1 MDISSIMHFAV
12 PLHRQSRQ
20 GNKCNLTLNF
30 QDMNNKPILEEL
42 AQAGETSPVTPLVL
56 KLDDYRIA
64 SDTQVPEEEFLLRMF
79 GRPCFPRRDLTTITG
94 LEKCGKTFFT
104 SMLMA
109 CCAEKR
115 VLELERIREE
125 PLRVMWYDTE
135 QSRQSTKSI
144 LTDRVFKL
152 VKSTDSTDGI
162 SAEPSNLESGFFIF
176 NVRACTYEERMEYL
190 VAGIEAYKPDLVIID
205 NVSDLLASIN
215 DAEQSIQVIDQLMQM
230 ATTHNCNITVV
241 IHLNR
246 SGEKRNL
253 RGWLGTE
260 ILHKAFEVYY
270 CEQIPKTE
278 VFSVEQ
284 LLTRKF
290 RINET
295 LYYRINEEGLPEIT
309 VKPDVQPRAS
319 DGRYMS
325 NKPEAY
331 QIRMEKADSFCQDY
345 IIRHEGNSRTP
356 WEWNLRKL
364 FGDAMGNRT
373 VMIPAD
379 LRQAAMQL
387 SGIQQPKYYDKVFQL
402 AVDYRVI
409 QTTMDR
415 NGRVVV
421 IPLPS

>member
-1 MDISSIMHFAV
+1 MNCTDLIQEQL
-12 PLHRQSRQ
+12 LH
-20 GNKCNLTLNF
+20 
-30 QDMNNKPILEEL
+30 
-42 AQAGETSPVTPLVL
+42 AGEPSPITPLVL

-64 SDTQVPEEEFLLRMF
+64 SDTEVPDEEFLLRMF

-115 VLELERIREE
+115 VLELERIRDE

-152 VKSTDSTDGI
+152 SHT
-162 SAEPSNLESGFFIF
+162 PSEQSFYAF

-190 VAGIEAYKPDLVIID
+190 IAGIEAYKPDLVIID

-215 DAEQSIQVIDQLMQM
+215 DAEQSIKVIDQLMQM

-290 RINET
+290 RISET
-295 LYYRINEEGLPEIT
+295 LYYKISDEGLPEIT
-309 VKPDVQPRAS
+309 VKPDVQPRGS
-319 DGRYMS
+319 DGKYMS

-331 QIRMEKADSFCQDY
+331 QIRAEKADSFCQDY
-345 IIRHEGNSRTP
+345 IIRHEGNSRSP
-356 WEWNLRKL
+356 WEWNLRQL

-373 VMIPAD
+373 VMTQAD
-379 LRQAAMQL
+379 LKNSVMEL

-402 AVDYRVI
+402 AVDHRVI

-415 NGRVVV
+415 NGRIVV